1 MNPELNKYRVKLLIT
16 YNIDGETFCDGIIK
30 EVLAYNQDSA
40 KIKASNDVERII
52 SGVDLLHINVI
63 DVKDIKP
70 KEPLFI
76 REGFKN
82 EE

>member
-16 YNIDGETFCDGIIK
+16 YNIDCETSCDGIIK

-76 REGFKN
+76 REGFNN

>member
-16 YNIDGETFCDGIIK
+16 YNIDCETFCDGIIK

-76 REGFKN
+76 REGFNN